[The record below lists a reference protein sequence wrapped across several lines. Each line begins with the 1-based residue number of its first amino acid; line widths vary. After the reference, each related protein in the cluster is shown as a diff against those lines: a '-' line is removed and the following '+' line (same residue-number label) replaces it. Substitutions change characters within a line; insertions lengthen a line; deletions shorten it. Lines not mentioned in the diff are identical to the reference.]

1 MFREPDESGE
11 VRASMRDVVGSVWS
25 HVRDWV
31 DGEIGNEGVRPH
43 WVPVHCLGP
52 VESTWEDSDSK
63 SVVGSVVVAKGVVV
77 VARG

>member
-1 MFREPDESGE
+1 MFRESDESGE
-11 VRASMRDVVGSVWS
+11 VRASMRDVVCGVWS

-31 DGEIGNEGVRPH
+31 NGEIGNERVRPY
-43 WVPVHCLGP
+43 WVPVHRLRP
-52 VESTWEDSDSK
+52 VESTGEDSDSK